1 MAHDREMISELLL
14 PGVALY
20 SVEPHLY
27 SVYQDSEPTH
37 DYDQAV
43 NFYDRVIGNSIY
55 NRIFW
60 GYSTSEFT
68 DFIRAAVGSAAS
80 GRVLD
85 AGCGSLVFTAEPY
98 SAYRDR
104 PVVMLDQSIEM
115 LRAAKSRLAKLCTG
129 IPPNIVFLQGDIL
142 DLPFQPQ
149 SFSTVVSMSVLHVL
163 DDGRTMLGE
172 LKRVWD
178 EEGGNLAVTS
188 LVLGRAIGDRYLRF
202 LRTKEGVADPR
213 TAGEVVAFFS
223 EMGLSTDHYG
233 CSRLLY
239 RAGLD
244 KQEILSA
251 GTMYPWL

>member
-1 MAHDREMISELLL
+1 MANDREMISELLL

-20 SVEPHLY
+20 SVEPHIY
-27 SVYQDSEPTH
+27 SVYPDSEPIH

-43 NFYDRVIGNSIY
+43 DFYDRVIGNLIY
-55 NRIFW
+55 NWIFW
-60 GYSTSEFT
+60 GYSISEFT
-68 DFIRAAVGSAAS
+68 DFIRMVIARAGSDPI
-80 GRVLD
+80 LD

-115 LRAAKSRLAKLCTG
+115 LRAARSKLAKLCTG

-142 DLPFQPQ
+142 ELPFQPQ

-178 EEGGNLAVTS
+178 EENGNLAVTS

-202 LRTKEGVADPR
+202 LRKKEGVTDPR

-223 EMGLSTDHYG
+223 EMDLSTDHYVRG
-233 CSRLLY
+233 NMMFIHS
-239 RAGLD
+239 G
-244 KQEILSA
+244 
-251 GTMYPWL
+251 

>member
-1 MAHDREMISELLL
+1 MTHDREMISELLL

-20 SVEPHLY
+20 SVEPHVY
-27 SVYQDSEPTH
+27 SVYADSRPIH

-60 GYSTSEFT
+60 GYSISEFT
-68 DFIRAAVGSAAS
+68 DFVRTAISSAGP

-85 AGCGSLVFTAEPY
+85 AGCGSLVFTAGPY

-115 LRAAKSRLAKLCTG
+115 LRAAKSRLDRLCGG

-142 DLPFQPQ
+142 DLPFQAQ

-163 DDGRTMLGE
+163 DDGRAVLGE
-172 LKRVWD
+172 LTRVWD
-178 EEGGNLAVTS
+178 REDGNLAMTS
-188 LVLGRAIGDRYLRF
+188 LVLGRSIGDRYLRF
-202 LRTKEGVADPR
+202 LRKKEGVADPR
-213 TAGEVVAFFS
+213 SVGQVMAFFS
-223 EMGLSTDHYG
+223 EMGLPTDHYVRG
-233 CSRLLY
+233 NMMFIHSR
-239 RAGLD
+239 
-244 KQEILSA
+244 
-251 GTMYPWL
+251 

>member
-1 MAHDREMISELLL
+1 MAQGGEMISELLL

-20 SVEPHLY
+20 SVEPHIY
-27 SVYQDSEPTH
+27 SVYQHSKPIH

-43 NFYDRVIGNSIY
+43 DFYDRVIGNSIY

-60 GYSTSEFT
+60 GYSISEFT
-68 DFIRAAVGSAAS
+68 DFIRAALASAGS

-98 SAYRDR
+98 GAYRDR

-115 LRAAKSRLAKLCTG
+115 LRAAKSRFAKLCTG
-129 IPPNIVFLQGDIL
+129 IPPNIVFLQGDVL

-163 DDGRTMLGE
+163 DDHRTMLGE
-172 LKRVWD
+172 LTRVWD
-178 EEGGNLAVTS
+178 EADGNLAVTS

-202 LRTKEGVADPR
+202 LRKKEGVADPR

-223 EMGLSTDHYG
+223 EMGLPTDHYVRG
-233 CSRLLY
+233 NMMFIHSR
-239 RAGLD
+239 
-244 KQEILSA
+244 
-251 GTMYPWL
+251 

>member
-1 MAHDREMISELLL
+1 MAHGGEMISELLL

-20 SVEPHLY
+20 SVEPHIY
-27 SVYQDSEPTH
+27 SVYPDSKPIH

-43 NFYDRVIGNSIY
+43 DFYDRVIGNSIY

-60 GYSTSEFT
+60 GYSISEFT
-68 DFIRAAVGSAAS
+68 DFIRAALVSAGS

-98 SAYRDR
+98 STYRDR

-172 LKRVWD
+172 LTRVWEKED
-178 EEGGNLAVTS
+178 GNLAVTS
-188 LVLGRAIGDRYLRF
+188 LVQGRAIGDRYLRF
-202 LRTKEGVADPR
+202 LRKKEGVADPR
-213 TAGEVVAFFS
+213 TAGEVAAFFS
-223 EMGLSTDHYG
+223 EISLPTDHYVRG
-233 CSRLLY
+233 NMMFIHSR
-239 RAGLD
+239 
-244 KQEILSA
+244 
-251 GTMYPWL
+251 

>member
-1 MAHDREMISELLL
+1 MISELLL
-14 PGVALY
+14 PGVALH
-20 SVEPHLY
+20 SVEPHIF
-27 SVYQDSEPTH
+27 SVYPDSKPIH
-37 DYDQAV
+37 VYDQAV
-43 NFYDRVIGNSIY
+43 DFYDRVIGNSIY

-60 GYSTSEFT
+60 GYSVSEFT
-68 DFIRAAVGSAAS
+68 DFIRMALASVGS

-149 SFSTVVSMSVLHVL
+149 SFITVVSMSVLHVL
-163 DDGRTMLGE
+163 DDGRAMLGE
-172 LKRVWD
+172 LTRVWD
-178 EEGGNLAVTS
+178 EADGNLAVTS

-202 LRTKEGVADPR
+202 LRKKEGVADPR

-223 EMGLSTDHYG
+223 EMGLPTDHYVRG
-233 CSRLLY
+233 NMMFIHSR
-239 RAGLD
+239 RGRR
-244 KQEILSA
+244 
-251 GTMYPWL
+251 